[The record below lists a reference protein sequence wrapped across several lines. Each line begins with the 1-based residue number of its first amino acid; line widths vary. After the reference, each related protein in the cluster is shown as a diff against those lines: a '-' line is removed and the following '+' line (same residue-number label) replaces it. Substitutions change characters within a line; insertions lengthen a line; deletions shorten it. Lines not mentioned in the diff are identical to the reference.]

1 MASTI
6 AEETSS
12 LNDLSMPFEPDSNDD
27 FYSEFLDF
35 GPGNSALFETHP
47 GPSELLL
54 NPLPSIDFEN
64 AMNASGV
71 PPSGAGQ
78 DWPRERQENPEPATV
93 NLPQLNLQI
102 VDKSYRMQL
111 DLREESQ
118 QMFAHSVPH
127 WQPHHHSPQQQ
138 QRILPVLAPR
148 KPRVG
153 TDLKRPSDDK
163 TPEKAKIAKRR
174 TKPYP
179 EEDITCRHCNIKT
192 QTPGEL
198 K

>member
-1 MASTI
+1 MTSTI
-6 AEETSS
+6 PEETRS
-12 LNDLSMPFEPDSNDD
+12 LNDVSMPFEPDSNDD

-47 GPSELLL
+47 DPSEPFLK
-54 NPLPSIDFEN
+54 PLPPIDFDN

-71 PPSGAGQ
+71 QPSGAGLG
-78 DWPRERQENPEPATV
+78 WPRERQENPEPATV
-93 NLPQLNLQI
+93 NLPQLNLQT
-102 VDKSYRMQL
+102 VDWMQL
-111 DLREESQ
+111 DLRAESQ
-118 QMFAHSVPH
+118 QMFAHSGPH

-148 KPRVG
+148 EPRVG
-153 TDLKRPSDDK
+153 ADSKRPSDDK
-163 TPEKAKIAKRR
+163 TPEKAKTAKRR

-192 QTPGEL
+192 ETPGEL
-198 K
+198 R

>member
-1 MASTI
+1 MTSTI
-6 AEETSS
+6 PEETSS
-12 LNDLSMPFEPDSNDD
+12 LNDLSMPFEPSLNDD

-35 GPGNSALFETHP
+35 GPGNSALFETLP
-47 GPSELLL
+47 DPSEQLL
-54 NPLPSIDFEN
+54 NPLPPVDFEN

-71 PPSGAGQ
+71 QPSDAGL
-78 DWPRERQENPEPATV
+78 DWPSERQENLEPATV

-111 DLREESQ
+111 DLHVGSQ
-118 QMFAHSVPH
+118 QLFVHSVPH
-127 WQPHHHSPQQQ
+127 WQPHHDRPQHQ

-153 TDLKRPSDDK
+153 TDLKHPSDDK
-163 TPEKAKIAKRR
+163 TPEKAKTAKRR

-192 QTPGEL
+192 ETPGEL
-198 K
+198 R